1 MEIKMSEVD
10 ADVLKGKVMSIWHD
24 DLSAPPNSFFHFGWN
39 NALVAVNGIIAE
51 EEEMSEEK
59 VEYKV
64 NDKGNR
70 TTATEE
76 ANKCRPSW
84 EIEEERSNYYLRKA
98 QMAEEMLQK
107 ELKVVS
113 ILYQMLEKDQDRS
126 WTLLEEVDNLR
137 ETNRRLLKRLVEM
150 QEQRKS
156 DVNEIVA
163 LAEDAD
169 ELEVSLDAAEAKMR
183 RLVTEN
189 ERLELKNE
197 TLREML
203 LR

>member
-1 MEIKMSEVD
+1 MSEVD

-107 ELKVVS
+107 EL
-113 ILYQMLEKDQDRS
+113 
-126 WTLLEEVDNLR
+126 DNLR

-150 QEQRKS
+150 QEQLSKRLSEMQEQRES
-156 DVNEIVA
+156 DLNEIAAA

-169 ELEVSLDAAEAKMR
+169 SLAAELDVAEAKMR
-183 RLVTEN
+183 RSTIEN
-189 ERLELKNE
+189 EILERENDI
-197 TLREML
+197 LRDSLDIAEEKIAKL
-203 LR
+203 TKGE